1 MHNEAD
7 HVKYLGL
14 FRHAKS
20 DWGDRDQR
28 DFDRGLNARG
38 RKGAEVM
45 GRHIR
50 RHDVAWD
57 RLLASPAQRVRLT
70 LEEAAL
76 GMEPLFDPRLYL
88 AGSDTHVELLK
99 ELGGEA
105 DAVLIAAHNPGL
117 QDVVLAMVSPENE
130 TPDFREA
137 MVKFPTA
144 SFAVLELPIDD
155 WSELGAQNGKLL
167 HFKRPRDLD
176 PDLGPED

>member
-1 MHNEAD
+1 MKH
-7 HVKYLGL
+7 LGL

-28 DFDRGLNARG
+28 DFDRGLNERG
-38 RKGAEVM
+38 RAGARIM

-50 RHDVAWD
+50 RGDYKWD
-57 RLLASPAQRVRLT
+57 CLLASPAERVRLT
-70 LEEAAL
+70 LDEAAL
-76 GMEPLFDPRLYL
+76 GIDPVFDPRLYL
-88 AGSDTHVELLK
+88 AGVETHVDLVK
-99 ELGGEA
+99 ELAGES

-117 QDVVLAMVSPENE
+117 QDVVLALVSGERE

-144 SFAVLELPIDD
+144 SFAVLELPIDE
-155 WSELGAQNGKLL
+155 WSELGEQNAKLV

-176 PDLGPED
+176 PALGPVD

>member
-1 MHNEAD
+1 M
-7 HVKYLGL
+7 KYLGL

-20 DWGDRDQR
+20 DWGDHDQR
-28 DFDRGLNARG
+28 DFDRGINARG
-38 RKGAEVM
+38 LRGAALM

-50 RHDVAWD
+50 RGDTAWECV
-57 RLLASPAQRVRLT
+57 LASPAQRVRLT

-76 GMEPLFDPRLYL
+76 GIEPVFDQRLYL
-88 AGSDTHVELLK
+88 AGAETHLDLLK
-99 ELGGEA
+99 ELGGSA

-117 QDVVLAMVSPENE
+117 QDLLLALVSPEKE

-155 WSELGAQNGKLL
+155 WSEVGSQNGRLV
-167 HFKRPRDLD
+167 HFTRPRDLD

>member
-1 MHNEAD
+1 M
-7 HVKYLGL
+7 KYLGL

-28 DFDRGLNARG
+28 DFDRGVNERG
-38 RKGAEVM
+38 RAGARIM

-50 RHDVAWD
+50 RGERAWD
-57 RLLASPAQRVRLT
+57 MLLASPAQRVRLT

-76 GMEPLFDPRLYL
+76 GIEPHFEQRLYL
-88 AGSDTHVELLK
+88 AGPETHFEVVK
-99 ELGGEA
+99 ELAGDA

-117 QDVVLAMVSPENE
+117 QDVVLALVAPEHE

-155 WSELGAQNGKLL
+155 WSELGAQNAKLV
-167 HFKRPRDLD
+167 HFMRPRDLD
-176 PDLGPED
+176 ATLGPVD

>member
-1 MHNEAD
+1 M
-7 HVKYLGL
+7 KYLGL

-57 RLLASPAQRVRLT
+57 CLLASPAQRVRLT

-99 ELGGEA
+99 ELGGDA

-117 QDVVLAMVSPENE
+117 QEVVLAMVSPENE

-144 SFAVLELPIDD
+144 SFAVLELPIND
-155 WSELGAQNGKLL
+155 WSELGAQNGKLV

>member
-1 MHNEAD
+1 M
-7 HVKYLGL
+7 KYLGL

-20 DWGDRDQR
+20 DWDDSSTR
-28 DFDRGLNARG
+28 DFDRNVNERG
-38 RKGAEVM
+38 REGARIM

-50 RHDVAWD
+50 RHEPAWD
-57 RLLASPAQRVRLT
+57 MILASPAERVRLT
-70 LEEAAL
+70 LEEAAI
-76 GMEPLFDPRLYL
+76 GVKPTFDQRLYL
-88 AGSDTHVELLK
+88 AGPETHLDVIRHK
-99 ELGGEA
+99 AGDA

-117 QDVVLAMVSPENE
+117 QDLVLALVSQENE

-155 WSELGAQNGKLL
+155 WSELGAQNAKLV

-176 PDLGPED
+176 PSLGPLD

>member
-1 MHNEAD
+1 M
-7 HVKYLGL
+7 KYLGL

-20 DWGDRDQR
+20 DWDDRAQR
-28 DFDRGLNARG
+28 DFDRGVNERG
-38 RKGAEVM
+38 RRGAAIM

-50 RHDVAWD
+50 RHDIAWD
-57 RLLASPAQRVRLT
+57 CLLASPAVRVRLT

-76 GMEPLFDPRLYL
+76 DIKPVFDPRFYL
-88 AGSDTHVELLK
+88 AGVETHLELVR
-99 ELGGEA
+99 ELAGDA
-105 DAVLIAAHNPGL
+105 NAVLIAAHNPGL
-117 QDVVLAMVSPENE
+117 QDVVLALVSKEHE

-155 WSELGAQNGKLL
+155 WSELGAQNAKLV

-176 PDLGPED
+176 PNLGPED

>member
-1 MHNEAD
+1 M
-7 HVKYLGL
+7 KYLGL

-20 DWGDRDQR
+20 DWVDRDQR

-38 RKGAEVM
+38 RKGAGLM

-50 RHDVAWD
+50 RHDVDWD
-57 RLLASPAQRVRLT
+57 CLLASPAQRVRLT
-70 LEEAAL
+70 LDEAAL
-76 GMEPLFDPRLYL
+76 GVDTTFDARLYL
-88 AGSDTHVELLK
+88 AGSDTHIELLK
-99 ELGGEA
+99 ELGGDA

-117 QDVVLAMVSPENE
+117 QDVVLALVSPEHE
-130 TPDFREA
+130 TADFREA

-155 WSELGAQNGKLL
+155 WGELGAQTAKLV
-167 HFKRPRDLD
+167 HYKRPRDLD

>member
-1 MHNEAD
+1 M
-7 HVKYLGL
+7 KYLGL

-20 DWGDRDQR
+20 DWDDSSTR
-28 DFDRGLNARG
+28 DFDRSVNERG
-38 RKGAEVM
+38 REGARIM

-50 RHDVAWD
+50 RQEPAW
-57 RLLASPAQRVRLT
+57 
-70 LEEAAL
+70 EEAAI
-76 GMEPLFDPRLYL
+76 GVKPTFDQRLYL
-88 AGSDTHVELLK
+88 AGPETHLDVIRHK
-99 ELGGEA
+99 AGDA

-117 QDVVLAMVSPENE
+117 QDLVLALVSQENE

-155 WSELGAQNGKLL
+155 WSELGAQNAKLV

-176 PDLGPED
+176 PSLGPLD